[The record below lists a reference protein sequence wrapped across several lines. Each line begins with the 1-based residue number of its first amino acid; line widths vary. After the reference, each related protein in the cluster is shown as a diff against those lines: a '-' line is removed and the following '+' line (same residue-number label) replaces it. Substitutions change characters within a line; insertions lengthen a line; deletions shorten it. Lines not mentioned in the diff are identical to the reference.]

1 MLLGMLGDHLCVPS
15 FLYIHAR
22 CAPICVDV
30 FHHFYISTRVVHPC
44 LQAHLYFEV
53 LFAFDQPIEDSLVVE
68 LSFSNGLDDG
78 DDVE

>member
-1 MLLGMLGDHLCVPS
+1 MFSIVVVGDLGNYNGKS
-15 FLYIHAR
+15 GE
-22 CAPICVDV
+22 
-30 FHHFYISTRVVHPC
+30 HHVYK
-44 LQAHLYFEV
+44 AHLYFEV